1 MIGEIDK
8 VHKAGIAIEPSSK
21 AGLCRG
27 ARHACLI
34 DPGFGRVFTDHM
46 AIIEYDEEDGWHDAR
61 ITARQPFTMDPASPV
76 LHYAQEI
83 FEGMKAYHRPGGR
96 CGAVPPGC
104 QCAAVRQVRHSHGD
118 APVARGD
125 VSGVGARSRPCRS
138 RVDPEHR

>member
-1 MIGEIDK
+1 MIGEIEK

-21 AGLCRG
+21 PVSAEERAKL
-27 ARHACLI
+27 LI

-96 CGAVPPGC
+96 AALFRPDANARRFAKSAIRMAMPPLPEEMFLES
-104 QCAAVRQVRHSHGD
+104 VR
-118 APVARGD
+118 A
-125 VSGVGARSRPCRS
+125 SRPCRS